1 MANNCAFYDYI
12 VLSADVFSREI
23 VIYKCCIKSSPNEYI
38 TRISF
43 NEWLKLDPYQVCLNN
58 INNFGKNH
66 NPSLNDFCIEKG
78 AEGGCYRENNQL
90 KRICLYL
97 DFTCNANCV
106 FCKSYKKS
114 REKLMSDADSRKEI
128 KSIYFDTLNKLK
140 QKNVEVEL
148 TCVGEPFFYLNDIT
162 LFLES
167 LQENDFNRIS
177 IVTNGSLIN
186 DKVLKTLETCKV
198 PFFFLVSLNVP
209 NEQAY
214 NEIMKLS
221 NFQKTF
227 DNILAIHNLGIIINV
242 TFTICRESLKY
253 LNDYLNVFS
262 ILKQNNIA
270 IEIRKDY
277 NAVFTNEEDMQI
289 HQLQEWAK

>member
-1 MANNCAFYDYI
+1 
-12 VLSADVFSREI
+12 
-23 VIYKCCIKSSPNEYI
+23 
-38 TRISF
+38 
-43 NEWLKLDPYQVCLNN
+43 
-58 INNFGKNH
+58 
-66 NPSLNDFCIEKG
+66 
-78 AEGGCYRENNQL
+78 
-90 KRICLYL
+90 
-97 DFTCNANCV
+97 
-106 FCKSYKKS
+106 
-114 REKLMSDADSRKEI
+114 MSDADSRKEI

-167 LQENDFNRIS
+167 LQENDFNRLS

-221 NFQKTF
+221 KFQKTL

-277 NAVFTNEEDMQI
+277 NAVFTNEECTQI
-289 HQLQEWAK
+289 RQLQEWAK